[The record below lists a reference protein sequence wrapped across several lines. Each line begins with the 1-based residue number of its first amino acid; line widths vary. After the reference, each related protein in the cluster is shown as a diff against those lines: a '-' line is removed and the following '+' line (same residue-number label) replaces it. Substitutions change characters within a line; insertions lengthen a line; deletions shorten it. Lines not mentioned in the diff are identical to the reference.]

1 MSRHVSSSR
10 PKPRPVVPARPVLAL
25 GAAALLVLAVGCEEE
40 RYPGPGQARPKQGT
54 AAAAAPARPKKPTD
68 SGPIIGQRT
77 SDIKDAQ
84 AELKTGQARVVSNK
98 VISRD
103 PFRVPSS
110 AYTSA
115 ITQLSEGQIKHAID
129 LYHATNDRYPKD
141 YAEFVSEILKP
152 NNIALPRLPVYQE
165 YGYDAEEHK
174 LIILE
179 YPDRRNPPPQ

>member
-1 MSRHVSSSR
+1 MRRHASSFR
-10 PKPRPVVPARPVLAL
+10 PKPRLVVPAPARLAL
-25 GAAALLVLAVGCEEE
+25 GAAALLALAGGCEEE
-40 RYPGPGQARPKQGT
+40 RHVGSGAG
-54 AAAAAPARPKKPTD
+54 APARSKKAAD
-68 SGPIIGQRT
+68 SGPIIGRRT

-98 VISRD
+98 AISTD

-115 ITQLSEGQIKHAID
+115 ISQLSEGQIKHAID

-141 YAEFVSEILKP
+141 YDEFVNEILKP
-152 NNIALPRLPVYQE
+152 NNIALPVLPPYQE
-165 YGYDAEEHK
+165 YGYDANEHK

-179 YPDRRNPPPQ
+179 YPARKNPPPQ